1 MALPQINT
9 PVHELTIPST
19 KKKIK
24 YRPFV
29 VREEKIL
36 LLALESEDQQEI
48 TDAIVQIIGNCI
60 QTKIDL
66 ESLSTF
72 DVEYIFLNVR
82 AKSVGEMLE
91 FAITCPDDGETQ
103 VEVEINIDDIKVQ
116 YPKDHTDTIDLE
128 NGYFLK
134 MKYPT
139 MKYIMEKKPDEKK
152 SVIDSTFEYAVECV
166 ETIYNEEEAWS
177 AADCTKKEMND
188 FLEQMNSQQFK
199 EVEKFFE
206 TMPKLSH
213 KVTVKNPNTDVES
226 EVTLEGLS
234 SFFGQA

>member
-48 TDAIVQIIGNCI
+48 TDAIIQIIGNCI
-60 QTKIDL
+60 QTKINL

-166 ETIYNEEEAWS
+166 ETIYNEDETWE
-177 AADCTKKEMND
+177 AADSTKKELTE
-188 FLEQMNSQQFK
+188 FVEQLNSKQYSKLQS
-199 EVEKFFE
+199 FFSS
-206 TMPKLSH
+206 MPKLSH
-213 KVTVKNPNTDVES
+213 TVKVKNPNTKVVSDV
-226 EVTLEGLS
+226 TIEGLAN
-234 SFFGQA
+234 FFA